1 MRIQVC
7 DREYTFVFEDLK
19 LSILRYGEIWLES
32 PIQGEQAIVGLMHK
46 LQELVQDGK
55 EFEKLFIENVNP
67 TTNKVSLSYSFLK
80 ALRERH
86 AEDQKQI
93 AELRD
98 ALEKTKH
105 EKVLLIEKAAVI
117 AWNVYMDTC
126 KKNGIGPAGW
136 EHWCSANE
144 IRKLKDEL

>member
-46 LQELVQDGK
+46 LQELVLDGK
-55 EFEKLFIENVNP
+55 EFEKLFIENVDP
-67 TTNKVSLSYSFLK
+67 RTEKVALSYSFLK

-86 AEDQKQI
+86 AGDQKRI
-93 AELRD
+93 AELED
-98 ALEKTKH
+98 ALEQAKEALAHPGSVLNTDRGPIDRARNH
-105 EKVLLIEKAAVI
+105 AEKVLR
-117 AWNVYMDTC
+117 NV
-126 KKNGIGPAGW
+126 
-136 EHWCSANE
+136 
-144 IRKLKDEL
+144 L

>member
-46 LQELVQDGK
+46 LQELVRDGK
-55 EFEKLFIENVNP
+55 EFEKLFIENVDP
-67 TTNKVSLSYSFLK
+67 RTEKVTLSYAFLK

-86 AEDQKQI
+86 AEDQKRI
-93 AELRD
+93 AELED
-98 ALEKTKH
+98 ALEQAKEALAHPGSVLNTDRGPIDRARNH
-105 EKVLLIEKAAVI
+105 AEKVLR
-117 AWNVYMDTC
+117 NV
-126 KKNGIGPAGW
+126 
-136 EHWCSANE
+136 
-144 IRKLKDEL
+144 L